1 MPSWILTATLAGLAM
16 LGAFAID
23 TFLPSF
29 PAIAG
34 QFSVSL
40 AVVQQT
46 LSAYL
51 LAFSVMSLFY
61 GTLSDSFGRRP
72 VVLGSLLLF
81 TAASIGAA
89 LAPSFGWLLTFRVLQ
104 GLSAGGGR
112 VVGQAI
118 IRDHFTGA
126 AAQRLMSHV
135 TMVFGL
141 APAIAPVLGG
151 YLHVAFGW
159 RSVFVFMTVFGLA
172 LLLAC
177 FRFLPESLPRQSRI
191 RFHPVTLATNYWN
204 ALRHPQFVA
213 RTLAVG
219 LAFGGMGLYIASA
232 PSFIIEILHLPE
244 TAFAWLFLPMIGG
257 MVLGSAL
264 SGKLAHRMQQNV
276 LLRIGF
282 ACMGVAAAG
291 NLAYNALFVAKVP
304 WAVLPLMLYTFGLG
318 LTMPVMSLMALD
330 LFPRTRGLAASLMSF
345 VQMLIFSLVSGV
357 VAPMLFDSAIQ
368 LAQGVLAFFML
379 TLACWAI
386 GARVRKEGEMTKR
399 ES

>member
-1 MPSWILTATLAGLAM
+1 MQSWTLTVTLAGLAM

-29 PAIAG
+29 PAIAD
-34 QFSVSL
+34 QFSVSM
-40 AVVQQT
+40 AVVQQA

-51 LAFSVMSLFY
+51 LAFSFMSLFY

-72 VVLGSLLLF
+72 VILASLLLF

-89 LAPSFGWLLTFRVLQ
+89 FAPSFGWLLTFRVLQ

-112 VVGQAI
+112 VIGQAI
-118 IRDHFTGA
+118 IRDRFSGA

-135 TMVFGL
+135 TLVFGL

-159 RSVFVFMTVFGLA
+159 RSVFVFMTVLGLA
-172 LLLAC
+172 LLAAC
-177 FRFLPESLPRQSRI
+177 LRFLPESLPPASRI
-191 RFHPVTLATNYWN
+191 RFHPVTLAENYWN

-219 LAFGGMGLYIASA
+219 LGFGGLGLYIASA
-232 PSFIIEILHLPE
+232 PSFIIKILHLPE

-257 MVLGSAL
+257 MMIGSAF
-264 SGKLAHRMQQNV
+264 SARLAHRV
-276 LLRIGF
+276 RPPAVLRIGF
-282 ACMGVAAAG
+282 ACMGLAAGVNLVYNGFFVAA
-291 NLAYNALFVAKVP
+291 VP
-304 WAVLPLMLYTFGLG
+304 WAVLPIMLYTFGLG
-318 LTMPVMSLMALD
+318 LTMPVMSLMTLD
-330 LFPRTRGLAASLMSF
+330 LFPKVRGMAASLVSF

-357 VAPMLFDSAIQ
+357 IAPMLFDSAVK
-368 LAQGVLAFFML
+368 LAEGMAMVFALAMV
-379 TLACWAI
+379 CWGI
-386 GARVRKEGEMTKR
+386 GARSGK
-399 ES
+399 

>member
-1 MPSWILTATLAGLAM
+1 M

-29 PAIAG
+29 PAIAD
-34 QFSVSL
+34 QFSVSM
-40 AVVQQT
+40 AVVQLA

-51 LAFSVMSLFY
+51 LAFSFMSLFY

-72 VVLGSLLLF
+72 VILASLLLF

-89 LAPSFGWLLTFRVLQ
+89 FAPSFGWLLTFRVLQ

-112 VVGQAI
+112 VIGQAI
-118 IRDHFTGA
+118 IRDRFSGA

-135 TMVFGL
+135 TLVFGL

-159 RSVFVFMTVFGLA
+159 RSVFVFMTVLGLA
-172 LLLAC
+172 LLAAC
-177 FRFLPESLPRQSRI
+177 LRFLPESLPPASRI
-191 RFHPVTLATNYWN
+191 RFHPVTLAGNYWS

-219 LAFGGMGLYIASA
+219 LGFGGLGLYIASA
-232 PSFIIEILHLPE
+232 PSFIIKILHLPE

-257 MVLGSAL
+257 MMIGSAF
-264 SGKLAHRMQQNV
+264 SARLAHRV
-276 LLRIGF
+276 RPPAVLRIGF
-282 ACMGVAAAG
+282 ACMGLAAGANLVYNGFFVAA
-291 NLAYNALFVAKVP
+291 VP
-304 WAVLPLMLYTFGLG
+304 WAVLPIMLYTFGLG
-318 LTMPVMSLMALD
+318 LTMPVMSLMTLD
-330 LFPRTRGLAASLMSF
+330 LFPKVRGMAASLVSF

-357 VAPMLFDSAIQ
+357 IAPMLFDSAVK
-368 LAQGVLAFFML
+368 LAEGMAVVFVLAMV
-379 TLACWAI
+379 CWGI
-386 GARVRKEGEMTKR
+386 GARSGK
-399 ES
+399 